1 MKNKKAFT
9 LAEVLIVLALVGFL
23 FTLTI
28 PNLVQKQGSL
38 EYIKKAKQMQK
49 DLQTALTEVSA
60 INGNKN
66 PDDWKTVRTS
76 ENKAEAITNELS
88 KKIKVLSFCGASPLG
103 CFAPKGYRTISGRS
117 TNAVFQ
123 PLKPN
128 RLTIDKE
135 FPLEDTNQGE
145 QLNVNDLNAFY
156 DDEQKSQQPQYTEA
170 KPKSSVSFISLL
182 DGGAAVIKTNS
193 TYCDGLISSIDKVK
207 RPLCGTI
214 IIDVNG
220 PARPNM
226 LGVDVFGF
234 YISGTSLVPMGFYG
248 DDFSFNSNCLRNNM
262 KNSENGLACTA
273 WALTNKNMDYRK
285 CAAGDVIDW
294 TTSTTCDNT
303 P

>member
-9 LAEVLIVLALVGFL
+9 LAEVLIVLAVVGFM

-38 EYIKKAKQMQK
+38 EYIKKARQMQK
-49 DLQTALTEVSA
+49 DIQTALTEVSA
-60 INGNKN
+60 LNGNKN
-66 PDDWKTVRTS
+66 PDDWNSVRTS
-76 ENKAEAITNELS
+76 ENKAEAITQELS
-88 KKIKVLSFCGASPLG
+88 KKIKILSYCGKTPQG
-103 CFAPKGYRTISGRS
+103 CFAPKGYRTLSGRS
-117 TNAVFQ
+117 TDAIFA
-123 PLKPN
+123 PLKPS

-135 FPLEDTNQGE
+135 FLPDEQDE
-145 QLNVNDLNAFY
+145 QLNMNDINAFY
-156 DDEQKSQQPQYTEA
+156 EDNNKPAKPQYTEA
-170 KPKSSVSFISLL
+170 NPQSSLSFISLL

-234 YISGTSLVPMGFYG
+234 YISGTSLIPMGFYG
-248 DDFSFNSNCLRNNM
+248 DDFSFNSNCLKNNM
-262 KNSENGLACTA
+262 TNNENGLACTA

-285 CAAGDVIDW
+285 CSAGDVIDW
-294 TTSTTCDNT
+294 TTSTSCDNT

>member
-66 PDDWKTVRTS
+66 PDDWETVRTS

-117 TNAVFQ
+117 TNTVFQ

-135 FPLEDTNQGE
+135 FPLEDTNQDE

-170 KPKSSVSFISLL
+170 NPKSSVSFISLL

-193 TYCDGLISSIDKVK
+193 TYCDGLISSIDNI
-207 RPLCGTI
+207 LALLFI
-214 IIDVNG
+214 Y
-220 PARPNM
+220 A
-226 LGVDVFGF
+226 
-234 YISGTSLVPMGFYG
+234 ISIRL
-248 DDFSFNSNCLRNNM
+248 
-262 KNSENGLACTA
+262 
-273 WALTNKNMDYRK
+273 
-285 CAAGDVIDW
+285 
-294 TTSTTCDNT
+294 
-303 P
+303 